1 MFSIFRSFVYR
12 CNLQPICW
20 IIQDLH
26 QTLISTINW
35 YLATER
41 QCSEGC
47 CWIHLWAV
55 FSFVLCRE
63 LRVKPSWSGIFGRVR
78 IVLCVFRKLRW
89 CWGWM
94 WFGCSCG
101 WPVLQLSIDWFFTV
115 PSLFLNALHIF
126 NFYIGRL
133 RFWAIPFG
141 CAQILIQSWYM
152 KWCQEFH
159 RFYIF
164 EKSSQSIFS
173 FCITI

>member
-12 CNLQPICW
+12 CNLRPICW
-20 IIQDLH
+20 ISQDLH
-26 QTLISTINW
+26 QTSISTINW

-55 FSFVLCRE
+55 FSFVLCIE
-63 LRVKPSWSGIFGRVR
+63 LRVKPSWSGILGRVR

-101 WPVLQLSIDWFFTV
+101 WPVLQLSIDWFFPK
-115 PSLFLNALHIF
+115 PSLFLNALYIL
-126 NFYIGRL
+126 NFTL
-133 RFWAIPFG
+133 AG
-141 CAQILIQSWYM
+141 CAFELSHLIVLKSWFRVDIWDDARNSIDFIYL
-152 KWCQEFH
+152 KNPV
-159 RFYIF
+159 
-164 EKSSQSIFS
+164 SQYLASA
-173 FCITI
+173 